1 MRQHHHALNL
11 PEVLFRIGRHLESP
25 EDVVAC
31 SLVCK
36 SFRASFEPCLWMNVH
51 LEATLFRKRRV
62 LYQDP
67 LARFICLNGT
77 VVPRQD
83 TIAQG
88 LQRMAPWIRSLAVHS
103 HTFPRQLEFI
113 NRCTGINTLWIDGVP
128 LNDQFDETYWSGC
141 EALLTQNSACLRSL
155 TLAGWGGRYDRN
167 KDQPLWRPLTTCAQ
181 HINLTTLRIRESR
194 LSERDLKAL
203 WGICRPLEILELQ
216 HLKMEDISTQFSHN
230 SPSQVEQFSTSV
242 AYSLTNETSTNS
254 LTPATPTATTVR
266 IPKLRELRVE
276 GGYVRSYLQLEQI
289 LLHCP
294 LIETLVWR
302 VESAG
307 SFMRRF
313 HDYFAAQTWPCL
325 DWIEISNG
333 GRYVTDQ
340 EHARLIQSAPRPL
353 RRLDIDIGSF
363 GGHTFNLYREGGHF
377 ATMTR
382 MALTELTFTAS
393 PSTPESSGIVVASKQ
408 VQEVLESCPMLEH
421 ISAVMITAQDIIQ
434 GKPWVCHRLKSF
446 QVMINTQFSGNSD
459 VQEGNRQRIKYSE
472 EDKKKCHQIF
482 EQLGQLR
489 QLVALNTKLHQP
501 DRISRF
507 DIKITPLPFRLR
519 MGLRCL
525 SRLENLERIWCEGFQ
540 KIRMDEMD
548 WMLEH
553 WKRLQKIL
561 GSYISVK
568 WPRGQEPKDDGRSM
582 MAMKRQQRQ
591 ELSMAQ
597 HHHALNLPEVIFR
610 IGRHLESLDDVLAC
624 SLVCKS
630 FRASFEPYLWM
641 DVHLKSLH
649 ERNENVRRQELA
661 RYISL
666 GGYIVWDERE
676 KGRELRQ
683 DGIVQSLQRIAPWI
697 RSLAVHA
704 HCFPRQLR
712 FSNQCTR
719 INTLLIAGVPLNDQ
733 FDEAYW
739 NDCETLLTQA
749 CLRSLT
755 LRGWS
760 RIYRVFLSCAQH
772 TNLTTLRIRNST
784 LSARDLEAL
793 WKICLQLEILELTE
807 VNVHGI
813 SNQSSHNNPSQVG
826 HDLIFKEQ
834 FSTSVAH
841 SLTNET
847 STNWSTPTFAAT
859 AVRLP
864 KLRELTLDI
873 YCMDDELQL
882 EQIIL
887 HCPQLQVLIWNTWY
901 SEPLM
906 KLFCDHLAADTWP
919 CLDWIA
925 IRREKRRFTEQE
937 HALLLQS
944 APRPLRRLDVDIRSF
959 GEQTFNLYRER
970 GHFTTLTKID
980 LTQSAFTL
988 PSWMS
993 GAAAINPVASK
1004 QVQEVLES
1012 CPMLEHIV
1020 AMVVTAQDII
1030 QGKPWVCRRLK
1041 TFQVTINMEFSGN
1054 TWVREGQRTRLKYSE
1069 YDKARCHQIFEQLG
1083 QMSQLTLLDMRIQ
1096 QQCWFRFFDAK
1107 TTSLPLRL
1115 RMGLGHLSTLRN
1127 LEIIGYYGSQR
1138 IRLVDL
1144 EWMLQHWNKLQKIAG
1159 DPLSVKWST
1168 AHRGV
1173 LDERSKLVMRN
1184 LKAQD
1189 VQVALDI
1196 DARSFGVSRDSENY
1210 YGSDSESEK
1219 E

>member
-1 MRQHHHALNL
+1 MAQHHHALHL

-155 TLAGWGGRYDRN
+155 TLVGWGGRYEDCN
-167 KDQPLWRPLTTCAQ
+167 KDQPLWRPLTSCAQ

-216 HLKMEDISTQFSHN
+216 HLKMEGVSTQFSHN

-242 AYSLTNETSTNS
+242 AYNLTNETSTNL

-266 IPKLRELRVE
+266 IPKLRKLRVE
-276 GGYVRSYLQLEQI
+276 GGYMRSYLQLEQI

-302 VESAG
+302 IRNTLAWYN
-307 SFMRRF
+307 R
-313 HDYFAAQTWPCL
+313 P
-325 DWIEISNG
+325 
-333 GRYVTDQ
+333 
-340 EHARLIQSAPRPL
+340 PRPL

-501 DRISRF
+501 DRISCF
-507 DIKITPLPFRLR
+507 DIKITSLPFRLR

-525 SRLENLERIWCEGFQ
+525 SRLENLERIGCEGFQ

-568 WPRGQEPKDDGRSM
+568 WPRGQEPKDDGRPM
-582 MAMKRQQRQ
+582 MAMKRQQ
-591 ELSMAQ
+591 
-597 HHHALNLPEVIFR
+597 
-610 IGRHLESLDDVLAC
+610 
-624 SLVCKS
+624 
-630 FRASFEPYLWM
+630 
-641 DVHLKSLH
+641 
-649 ERNENVRRQELA
+649 
-661 RYISL
+661 
-666 GGYIVWDERE
+666 
-676 KGRELRQ
+676 
-683 DGIVQSLQRIAPWI
+683 
-697 RSLAVHA
+697 
-704 HCFPRQLR
+704 
-712 FSNQCTR
+712 
-719 INTLLIAGVPLNDQ
+719 
-733 FDEAYW
+733 
-739 NDCETLLTQA
+739 
-749 CLRSLT
+749 
-755 LRGWS
+755 
-760 RIYRVFLSCAQH
+760 
-772 TNLTTLRIRNST
+772 
-784 LSARDLEAL
+784 
-793 WKICLQLEILELTE
+793 
-807 VNVHGI
+807 
-813 SNQSSHNNPSQVG
+813 
-826 HDLIFKEQ
+826 
-834 FSTSVAH
+834 
-841 SLTNET
+841 
-847 STNWSTPTFAAT
+847 
-859 AVRLP
+859 
-864 KLRELTLDI
+864 
-873 YCMDDELQL
+873 
-882 EQIIL
+882 
-887 HCPQLQVLIWNTWY
+887 
-901 SEPLM
+901 
-906 KLFCDHLAADTWP
+906 
-919 CLDWIA
+919 
-925 IRREKRRFTEQE
+925 
-937 HALLLQS
+937 
-944 APRPLRRLDVDIRSF
+944 
-959 GEQTFNLYRER
+959 
-970 GHFTTLTKID
+970 
-980 LTQSAFTL
+980 
-988 PSWMS
+988 
-993 GAAAINPVASK
+993 
-1004 QVQEVLES
+1004 
-1012 CPMLEHIV
+1012 
-1020 AMVVTAQDII
+1020 
-1030 QGKPWVCRRLK
+1030 
-1041 TFQVTINMEFSGN
+1041 
-1054 TWVREGQRTRLKYSE
+1054 
-1069 YDKARCHQIFEQLG
+1069 
-1083 QMSQLTLLDMRIQ
+1083 
-1096 QQCWFRFFDAK
+1096 
-1107 TTSLPLRL
+1107 
-1115 RMGLGHLSTLRN
+1115 
-1127 LEIIGYYGSQR
+1127 
-1138 IRLVDL
+1138 
-1144 EWMLQHWNKLQKIAG
+1144 
-1159 DPLSVKWST
+1159 
-1168 AHRGV
+1168 
-1173 LDERSKLVMRN
+1173 
-1184 LKAQD
+1184 
-1189 VQVALDI
+1189 
-1196 DARSFGVSRDSENY
+1196 
-1210 YGSDSESEK
+1210 
-1219 E
+1219 